1 MSVVLYAI
9 QVSQAVCIMFT
20 ACFSVGVAS
29 TTVKRQNKIVV
40 KSNFRVRDVSG
51 VILLGEKLFLNVGHT
66 RSRAKETKSSNIV
79 RRCILI
85 ILLLYFVTDV
95 PKCKGY

>member
-1 MSVVLYAI
+1 MT
-9 QVSQAVCIMFT
+9 FT

-51 VILLGEKLFLNVGHT
+51 VILLGTKLFLNVSHA
-66 RSRAKETKSSNIV
+66 RSRAKETRSSNIV
-79 RRCILI
+79 RRCIFV
-85 ILLLYFVTDV
+85 ILLLYFITDV
-95 PKCKGY
+95 LKCKGY